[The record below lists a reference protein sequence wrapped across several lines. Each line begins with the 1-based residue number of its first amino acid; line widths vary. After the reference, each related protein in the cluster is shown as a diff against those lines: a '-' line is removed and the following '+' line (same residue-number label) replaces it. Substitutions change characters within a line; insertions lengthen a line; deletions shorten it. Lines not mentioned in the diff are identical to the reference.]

1 MQSGELINGKTL
13 TPRMSDRT
21 KSFVELE
28 KKTRESAKN
37 RWMNTLGL
45 NDLDRDDGFQF
56 ILIPSLRM
64 IHTNY
69 FAPEEKNVLMLASVV
84 N

>member
-1 MQSGELINGKTL
+1 VKNQNAGAD
-13 TPRMSDRT
+13 SDRT

-45 NDLDRDDGFQF
+45 
-56 ILIPSLRM
+56 
-64 IHTNY
+64 
-69 FAPEEKNVLMLASVV
+69 
-84 N
+84 

>member
-1 MQSGELINGKTL
+1 MADNNGENQNADAAD
-13 TPRMSDRT
+13 SDRT

-28 KKTRESAKN
+28 KKLVKVQKIVDEYF
-37 RWMNTLGL
+37 WFM
-45 NDLDRDDGFQF
+45 NDLDRDDWFSVYNSITSGYD
-56 ILIPSLRM
+56 P
-64 IHTNY
+64 HTNY

>member
-45 NDLDRDDGFQF
+45 NDLDRDWF
-56 ILIPSLRM
+56 
-64 IHTNY
+64 
-69 FAPEEKNVLMLASVV
+69 SVYI
-84 N
+84 NSITSDDPYKLFCT